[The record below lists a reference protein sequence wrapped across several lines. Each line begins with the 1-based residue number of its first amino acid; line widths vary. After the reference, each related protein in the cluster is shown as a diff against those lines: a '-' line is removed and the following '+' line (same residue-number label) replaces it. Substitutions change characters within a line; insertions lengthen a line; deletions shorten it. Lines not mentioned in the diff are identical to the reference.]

1 MMFITSTSCLAA
13 GLLSLCHTMS
23 VFFKVNPGL
32 VMTALRV
39 WSSEWGRRTFCGG
52 GMLLPEI
59 TTFRQELCL
68 SLQRSGPL
76 QLPSPSSPHRF
87 FSLWSHFSLHLS
99 SIATCFMFGFV
110 CPLIVVSFGIIYGL
124 PFLALLPQIAF
135 TKHIL
140 LLHQN
145 TVEENISLNMDEF
158 KIKTE
163 QRRKTR
169 KFSLE

>member
-1 MMFITSTSCLAA
+1 
-13 GLLSLCHTMS
+13 
-23 VFFKVNPGL
+23 
-32 VMTALRV
+32 
-39 WSSEWGRRTFCGG
+39 
-52 GMLLPEI
+52 MLLPEI
-59 TTFRQELCL
+59 TTFR
-68 SLQRSGPL
+68 SGALFVTAEVLTAPAPL
-76 QLPSPSSPHRF
+76 ASISPSF

-124 PFLALLPQIAF
+124 LFLALLPQIAF

-158 KIKTE
+158 KIKTTVLQFHLKTE
-163 QRRKTR
+163 QKRKTR
-169 KFSLE
+169 KFSLK